1 MKYSMK
7 PTPKPADPK
16 RSPQRA
22 AKEVAKKM
30 AEQRK
35 EMADFASGKYDLSVK
50 DVKAGKGGK
59 DWTEYYNNKKKK

>member
-22 AKEVAKKM
+22 AAEVAKKM
-30 AEQRK
+30 AEKK
-35 EMADFASGKYDLSVK
+35 EMADFASGKYNLSVK
-50 DVKAGKGGK
+50 DVKSGKGGK
-59 DWTEYYNNKKKK
+59 DWTERYGKKK